1 MASFPIYHELYHSN
15 RELFNK
21 YLTEF
26 HKQNPKLD
34 LFQSEMIL
42 RTPIEKL
49 DDILE
54 KYASGEIVD
63 EKHVPKHFDVISA
76 TIKHPD
82 DEVDY
87 PIEAWFEN

>member
-1 MASFPIYHELYHSN
+1 MEYPIYHELYHSN

-34 LFQSEMIL
+34 LFQSELIL
-42 RTPIEKL
+42 RTPLEKL
-49 DDILE
+49 DKIIAQ
-54 KYASGEIVD
+54 YASGEIAD
-63 EKHVPKHFDVISA
+63 PKHVPQHFVIKSA

-82 DEVDY
+82 DDVEY
-87 PIEAWFEN
+87 PIEASFEN